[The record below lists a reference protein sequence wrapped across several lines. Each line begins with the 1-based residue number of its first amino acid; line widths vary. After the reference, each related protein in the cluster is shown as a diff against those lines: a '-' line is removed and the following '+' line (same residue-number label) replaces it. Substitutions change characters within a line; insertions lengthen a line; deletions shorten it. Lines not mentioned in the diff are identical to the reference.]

1 MVAAQSMAFGL
12 AINLSPPSG
21 DERVILHGALALAAV
36 IVFLLVGLPI
46 VQAAWSALRQGK
58 IVVEQLFLSGIVG
71 AFTASLH
78 ATFSGSGSVY
88 YEVVAVLVAIYTL
101 GRVLGRRRRENAI
114 QAANKL
120 REEFATARR
129 LVRAKGSADDHGPG
143 ETRVEFERVPVTQIV
158 PGDRVRVLSGEGVP
172 VDGRIL
178 DGTSFV
184 RETALNGEIFPVVR
198 RAGDE
203 ILAGSILE
211 DGALTLEAIRP
222 GTHRRLDQMLGALSD
237 AAQKKTR
244 IEREADRIVSWF
256 LPLVMVLAAGTFA
269 FWTATSGWETGLFNA
284 MAVLI
289 VACPC
294 AMGLATPIGIWNAL
308 NDLAHRG
315 IVLKSGEAI
324 EALGTVDTVVFD
336 KTGTLS
342 EEYYAVVDAAT
353 APGIDRAGLRRQLA
367 AIQSYSA
374 HPVAVAFAEWAGP
387 APDGVA
393 KNFRTLPGM
402 GISAWIDGKH
412 IAVGNTE
419 LVKDS
424 RHAVPLAR
432 LRDDLP
438 AGPGAQEFVVLV
450 DGELAM
456 LALLRE
462 QFRESAAR
470 CVETFHK
477 HNIPVWV
484 MTGDP
489 KWDASRFPGALP
501 ERTLVGMTPEAK
513 AAKIAELAARGSRV
527 LFVGDG
533 LNDAPAMAVAH
544 ASLALASGADV
555 SRSSAS
561 GELFGGEIT
570 RVADAVAVCRRAL
583 RAIRTNLIF
592 AATYNFIGITLAAVG
607 VLHPVA
613 AAMLM
618 LASSVTVTARALG
631 RRGIGLSSTDAKSEE
646 EKQLEGLDLPAPSRG
661 WFEIASRAR
670 RLVQGSLPAAACL
683 TAQGAVIPALG
694 GMHATACYG
703 AIFIA
708 AALAVAVRSLWPML
722 GHFMRQS
729 VNMVAIGGLAM
740 LGGWWIDAGLAP
752 VVRDGVCLC
761 GCAKSD
767 LGWGLIMNIRFMDLA
782 MLAACLG
789 MALADPSRRRIPI
802 WAWSIGAVGMLIG
815 MKVGVAPMALVPIEN
830 AHASFVLSYIAMLL
844 GMLLGWVVASRI
856 IALMLARIPRRPAVR
871 KPLGTPA

>member
-1 MVAAQSMAFGL
+1 
-12 AINLSPPSG
+12 
-21 DERVILHGALALAAV
+21 V

-46 VQAAWSALRQGK
+46 VQAAWSALRQGR

-129 LVRAKGSADDHGPG
+129 LIRAERSTCGQRPDDL
-143 ETRVEFERVPVTQIV
+143 RVEFERVPVARIV

-172 VDGRIL
+172 VDGQIL

-211 DGALTLEAIRP
+211 DGALTLEALRP
-222 GTHRRLDQMLGALSD
+222 GNQRRLDQMLGALSD
-237 AAQKKTR
+237 AATQKSR
-244 IEREADRIVSWF
+244 IEREADRIVGWF
-256 LPLVMVLAAGTFA
+256 LPLVMALAAGTFV
-269 FWTATSGWETGLFNA
+269 FWTATSGWQTGLFNA
-284 MAVLI
+284 MAVLL

-342 EEYYAVVDAAT
+342 DEHYAVVDAAT
-353 APGIDRAGLRRQLA
+353 TPGVNRAALRRQLA
-367 AIQSYSA
+367 AVQSCST
-374 HPVAVAFAEWAGP
+374 HPVAAAFAEWAGP
-387 APDGVA
+387 APDGAA
-393 KNFRTLPGM
+393 KDFRTLPGI
-402 GISAWIDGKH
+402 GISGWIDGAQ

-419 LVKDS
+419 LVKDA
-424 RHAVPLAR
+424 RHATSLAL
-432 LRDDLP
+432 LRDQLP
-438 AGPGAQEFVVLV
+438 SAPGAQEFVVLV

-456 LALLRE
+456 LAQLRE

-470 CVETFHK
+470 CVQTFNK
-477 HNIPVWV
+477 YNIPVWV

-489 KWDASRFPGALP
+489 KWNASLFAGVTP

-513 AAKIAELAARGSRV
+513 AAKIAELAAQRSRV

-533 LNDAPAMAVAH
+533 SNDAPAMAVAH
-544 ASLALASGADV
+544 ASLALASGSDL

-592 AATYNFIGITLAAVG
+592 AATYNCVGITLAVAG

-613 AAMLM
+613 AALLM
-618 LASSVTVTARALG
+618 LASSVTVTVRALG
-631 RRGIGLSSTDAKSEE
+631 RRGIGLSSTADEKSEE
-646 EKQLEGLDLPAPSRG
+646 EKQFEGLDAPVPSAS
-661 WFEIASRAR
+661 WSEIALRTR

-694 GMHATACYG
+694 GMHATAWYG
-703 AIFIA
+703 AIFIT
-708 AALAVAVRSLWPML
+708 AALAVGVRLLWPML
-722 GHFMRQS
+722 GGLMRQS
-729 VNMVAIGGLAM
+729 INMVAIGGLAM
-740 LGGWWIDAGLAP
+740 LGGWWVDAGLAP

-767 LGWGLIMNIRFMDLA
+767 LGWGLISNLRFMDLA
-782 MLAACLG
+782 MVAACFG
-789 MALADPSRRRIPI
+789 IALADSSRRRMPI
-802 WAWSIGAVGMLIG
+802 WAWGVGAAGMVIG
-815 MKVGVAPMALVPIEN
+815 MKVGVAPMAFVPIEN
-830 AHASFVLSYIAMLL
+830 ACVSFVLSYIAMLI
-844 GMLLGWVVASRI
+844 GMLLGAVVASRV
-856 IALMLARIPRRPAVR
+856 IALMLTRIPRRLAMR
-871 KPLGTPA
+871 KPLSTHA